1 MSEESGRRGVVWE
14 GCVGRRVSEES
25 GRRVSEESEWGEWE
39 ESEWGEWEES
49 DWCGRAV
56 WGGE

>member
-25 GRRVSEESEWGEWE
+25 GRRVSEESEWG
-39 ESEWGEWEES
+39 GV
-49 DWCGRAV
+49 WCGRAV